1 MRADFG
7 LGVGFLLSF
16 VVRSNLADCN
26 FTMILFLISVTC
38 ASYDCSACGR
48 LTRVEENFCLTGSR
62 SKGLV
67 SSDFA
72 AWRFIMCVFL
82 VHLVSASRL
91 FVSFSATLNNV
102 VCCFVVFVP
111 FVVCLFS
118 TRYFSSLVLGFRP
131 LGVILLMTQSMPRV
145 SFA

>member
-7 LGVGFLLSF
+7 SGVGFLLLF

-26 FTMILFLISVTC
+26 FTMILFLISVIC

-82 VHLVSASRL
+82 VHLVSASKL
-91 FVSFSATLNNV
+91 FVSFSASLKDV
-102 VCCFVVFVP
+102 VCGLEVFAPLVSLSLLACC
-111 FVVCLFS
+111 VTCL
-118 TRYFSSLVLGFRP
+118 LPGVNP
-131 LGVILLMTQSMPRV
+131 LGVRLLTTQSMP
-145 SFA
+145 